1 MWEPKQIKHP
11 SILMSLEYEEF
22 ASIEVEK
29 RIKGAIAQFVI
40 SINIFDI
47 IEDSV
52 VTFDLREV
60 EKALSCIK
68 KQIEELYDKIP
79 LFDDDDLDEWIESFQ
94 ENLSSY

>member
-1 MWEPKQIKHP
+1 MKLK
-11 SILMSLEYEEF
+11 
-22 ASIEVEK
+22 K
-29 RIKGAIAQFVI
+29 RTKGAISQFVI

-52 VTFDLREV
+52 VTFDLKEV
-60 EKALSCIK
+60 ESVLKSIK